1 MDYDVQVVRFIK
13 TTSEMPVSTNT
24 TADYISLGHFDMM
37 HITKL
42 GDFTTR
48 PLQEIQLDRDGIG
61 ESAFGCAENH
71 VYSLYVLKG
80 VTAANKASLTDFW
93 CKKNTYTV
101 VSRIHCS
108 YPSAW
113 SQEKI
118 PFSNLIESYCAAQ
131 TQSSARVT
139 YHSSDS
145 GADSCVFSF
154 DSAVNYK
161 GETKARVEC
170 VFYDSLELG
179 DTVSFMKSNSLA
191 AILEV
196 IRCLSGYQC
205 VKDTYTYCGIDRNL
219 LQANDTPCAEC
230 VEKDSE
236 LAYTATRFS
245 VREIKNA
252 NAFFRKVEK
261 QLKEF
266 SPQFYVTGTADRSIH
281 WKCSNESQ
289 FIEVMRALT
298 QNGKYMHCCF
308 NDVITRVGIQQD
320 IHNQSGTEIRKG
332 ETKNISIKMPSYQA
346 TMIWLRAECK
356 ESKTS
361 TWKYSL
367 LKMLGTLEAMYSNY
381 VMDDLAELLIPS
393 VNAFLIRLNH
403 LRNVYGGYIPDIY
416 DEEIV
421 LFLDYWK
428 NMTNDISQLESQL
441 TQHPELMPVR
451 YYIPA
456 MVLQFE
462 LRFVE
467 HCCKALSTEKNRN
480 FVPMLLPTESSDL
493 STLCP
498 LDPREEEYTDACP
511 LLVFVP
517 YKDLYR
523 PWETAFAVAH
533 EVAHYCDD
541 SSRKRIDRHNALI
554 KCVATFIAKRWYNE
568 YIIPFER
575 DSNENLYNKT
585 MDYAND
591 LAAIF
596 TERSNIRYPNN
607 KWYLAQSILV
617 LNREALQ
624 AIADPSYL
632 ERYLFKVYP
641 NYFFNNIKQYRRI
654 RREEQQI
661 EKSLI
666 LQDSIHDYIRIL
678 AFLCAECYADIAMI
692 LLTDCDFGDYFSSVY
707 LDQYELFYSLEKDT
721 NQLLSEVSVLR
732 QVVRMALVIEVIS
745 KRKNKETSWSIENIS
760 KEYSQRF
767 PLVECSLAIINQEIS
782 DGVHILPEKDTE
794 TPFLASIDDYHNIE
808 KYLSECAMLLEKE
821 LNDGNSERFS
831 AVEVVREGI
840 KCVHHKDFNW
850 SKIQQYITER
860 A

>member
-42 GDFTTR
+42 GDFTTM
-48 PLQEIQLDRDGIG
+48 PLEAIQLDRDGIG
-61 ESAFGCAENH
+61 ESAFGCTENY

-80 VTAANKASLTDFW
+80 ITAANQASLYDFW
-93 CKKNTYTV
+93 CKKSTYTV

-108 YPSAW
+108 YPTAW
-113 SQEKI
+113 NQEKL
-118 PFSNLIESYCAAQ
+118 PFSKLIESYCAAQ
-131 TQSSARVT
+131 TQACARVT
-139 YHSSDS
+139 YHSPDS
-145 GADSCVFSF
+145 ETGSCVFSF

-161 GETKARVEC
+161 GEAKARVEC

-219 LQANDTPCAEC
+219 LQTSNTPCEEC

-236 LAYTATRFS
+236 LVYTATRFS
-245 VREIKNA
+245 VREINNA
-252 NAFFRKVEK
+252 NTFFRIVEE

-281 WKCSNESQ
+281 WNCSNEAQ
-289 FIEVMRALT
+289 FIEVMRTLT

-320 IHNQSGTEIRKG
+320 IYNQADKEIKEG
-332 ETKNISIKMPSYQA
+332 ETKNISVKIPSYQA
-346 TMIWLRAECK
+346 SMMWLRAACK
-356 ESKTS
+356 ESKTGM
-361 TWKYSL
+361 WKYSL

-403 LRNVYGGYIPDIY
+403 LRNKFGGSIPDIY
-416 DEEIV
+416 DDEIV

-451 YYIPA
+451 YYTPA

-467 HCCKALSTEKNRN
+467 HCCKALSAVKNRS

-498 LDPREEEYTDACP
+498 LDPREEDYTDACP

-541 SSRKRIDRHNALI
+541 SSRKRIDRHSILI
-554 KCVATFIAKRWYNE
+554 KCVATFIVKRWYNE

-575 DSNENLYNKT
+575 DSNKDLYAKT
-585 MDYAND
+585 IDYAED
-591 LAAIF
+591 LADTF
-596 TERSNIRYPNN
+596 SERSKVRYPND
-607 KWYLAQSILV
+607 KWYRAQSILV

-654 RREEQQI
+654 RREAQQI

-666 LQDSIHDYIRIL
+666 LQDDIHDYIRLL

-707 LDQYELFYSLEKDT
+707 LEQYKLFYSIEKDT
-721 NQLLSEVSVLR
+721 NQLLREESVLR
-732 QVVRMALVIEVIS
+732 QVVRMALVIEAIS
-745 KRKNKETSWSIENIS
+745 TRKNEESSWNIENIS
-760 KEYSQRF
+760 KEYSQCF
-767 PLVECSLAIINQEIS
+767 PLVECSLAIINQGTS
-782 DGVHILPEKDTE
+782 DGLCILPEDDTE
-794 TPFLASIDDYHNIE
+794 PPFLVSIDDYHNLE
-808 KYLSECAMLLEKE
+808 KYLSGCTTSLEKE
-821 LNDGNSERFS
+821 LNDVNSERFS
-831 AVEVVREGI
+831 AVQVVREGI
-840 KCVHHKDFNW
+840 NCVHHKDFDW
-850 SKIQQYITER
+850 VKIQQYITKR